1 MDPDHDWKLRFR
13 VNTSRAGYVQV
24 EALEFV
30 LFEYLSWDIVL
41 RETDEILFQDLT
53 VRLRTYWSEREIG

>member
-1 MDPDHDWKLRFR
+1 MDPDHDWKLRLR
-13 VNTSRAGYVQV
+13 VNTSGAGYVQV